1 MRRSGPQSTPTV
13 LLPDSGT
20 AHARARHAPKARP
33 LLIRARIV
41 MPVALP
47 SIEDGAVLVRG
58 SKICAV
64 GRWREIASRA
74 PSTAL
79 EIDLGE
85 VVLLP
90 GLINAHAH
98 LDYTDMAGQLVPTK
112 SFTDWIKLITE
123 AKSGWGPDDFAASW
137 RNGAEM
143 LVRSGTTTVAD
154 IETAPDML
162 PDVWA
167 NTPLRVFSFLE
178 LTGVRSRIAPE
189 TAVKETQDRIAAL
202 SSGPGRLGVAPHAP
216 YSTIP
221 ALLRMVAG
229 AAQSKGWLLTTHV
242 AESVEEYEMFKHARG
257 PMFEWLKRNNRDMS
271 DCGGITPVAHL
282 DRNGLL
288 GPNLLAVH
296 ANYLD
301 GDDIA
306 LLARNGVPVVHCPR
320 SHRYFNHAPF
330 QYENLLR
337 TGVLVCLG
345 TDSLATVI
353 MKRGRKVTLDLF
365 EEMREFASEFPCRP
379 PGEILRLCTDA
390 PAAALRL
397 SGRIGCVVPGAMA
410 DLIAVSYEGSIAGV
424 DEAIIAHEGPVAVSM
439 IDGRFVWPLP
449 GSSISQRGAVATE

>member
-1 MRRSGPQSTPTV
+1 MRRSGPQSTSTI

-20 AHARARHAPKARP
+20 AHAGARHGHKARP

-41 MPVALP
+41 VPVTLP

-64 GRWREIASRA
+64 GRWPEIASRA
-74 PSTAL
+74 PAGAHKV
-79 EIDLGE
+79 DLGE

-90 GLINAHAH
+90 GLINAHSH
-98 LDYTDMAGQLVPTK
+98 LDYTDMAGQLVPTR

-123 AKSGWGPDDFAASW
+123 AKSGWGPDEFASSW

-143 LVRSGTTTVAD
+143 LLRSGTTTVAD

-162 PDVWA
+162 PDVWG
-167 NTPLRVFSFLE
+167 NTPLRIISFIE

-189 TAVKETQDRIAAL
+189 IAVKETQDRIAAL
-202 SSGPGRLGVAPHAP
+202 SSGPGRVGVAPHAP

-221 ALLRMVAG
+221 ALLRMVAD
-229 AAQSKGWLLTTHV
+229 AARSAGWLLTTHV
-242 AESVEEYEMFKHARG
+242 AESMEEYEMFRHARG

-271 DCGGITPVAHL
+271 DCGDVTPIAHL

-301 GDDIA
+301 GDDVA
-306 LLARNGVPVVHCPR
+306 LLARKGVPVVHCPR

-330 QYENLLR
+330 QYENLLQA
-337 TGVLVCLG
+337 GVRVCLG

-353 MKRGRKVTLDLF
+353 VKRGRKVTLDLF
-365 EEMREFASEFPCRP
+365 EEMREFASAFPGRP
-379 PGEILRLCTDA
+379 PGEILRLCTVA
-390 PAAALRL
+390 PAAALRF
-397 SGRIGCVVPGAMA
+397 SGQIGCVAAGAMA
-410 DLIAVSYEGSIAGV
+410 DLIAIHYEGSIARA
-424 DEAIIAHEGPVAVSM
+424 DEAVIAHEGPVAASM
-439 IDGRFVWPLP
+439 IDGRFVWPLLNW
-449 GSSISQRGAVATE
+449 SIS

>member
-1 MRRSGPQSTPTV
+1 MRRSGPQSTPTI

-20 AHARARHAPKARP
+20 ARAEARHGPTAQP

-41 MPVALP
+41 APVARP
-47 SIEDGAVLVRG
+47 SIEDGALLICG

-64 GRWREIASRA
+64 GRWRQIASSVPA
-74 PSTAL
+74 GAHK
-79 EIDLGE
+79 IDLGE

-98 LDYTDMAGQLVPTK
+98 LDYTDMAGQLVPTR

-123 AKSGWGPDDFAASW
+123 AKSGWGPDDFASSW

-162 PDVWA
+162 PDVWRD
-167 NTPLRVFSFLE
+167 TPLRVISFIE

-189 TAVKETQDRIAAL
+189 TAVKETQNRIAAL
-202 SSGPGRLGVAPHAP
+202 SSGPGRVGVAPHAP

-229 AAQSKGWLLTTHV
+229 AARARGWLLTTHV
-242 AESVEEYEMFKHARG
+242 AESMEEYEMFRHARG

-271 DCGGITPVAHL
+271 DCGDITPVAHL

-301 GDDIA
+301 PDDIA
-306 LLARNGVPVVHCPR
+306 LLARKGVSVVHCPR

-337 TGVLVCLG
+337 AGVRVCLG

-353 MKRGRKVTLDLF
+353 VKRGRKATLNFF
-365 EEMREFASEFPCRP
+365 EEMREFASEFPDRP
-379 PGEILRLCTDA
+379 PREILRLCTET

-397 SGRIGCVVPGAMA
+397 SGQIGCLAPGATA
-410 DLIAVSYEGSIAGV
+410 DLIAIPHEGSIARA
-424 DEAIIAHEGPVAVSM
+424 DEAVIAHEGSVAVSM

-449 GSSISQRGAVATE
+449 T